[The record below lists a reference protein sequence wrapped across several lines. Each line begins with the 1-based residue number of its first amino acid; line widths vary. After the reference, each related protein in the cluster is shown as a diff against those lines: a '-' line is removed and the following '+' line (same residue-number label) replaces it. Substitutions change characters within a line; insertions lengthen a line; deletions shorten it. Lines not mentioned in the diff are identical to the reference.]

1 MSTVVEME
9 AVTKTY
15 GRSVLALN
23 QLELSVPEGGV
34 FGLIGPNGCGKTTT
48 LRVLLGLARAD
59 AGTVSMLG
67 QAIPRGLGGIR
78 NRIGALVETP
88 KFFPRYSGRLNLE
101 LLAGLKGIDRSHVEV
116 VLDRVGLTDRAKDRF
131 GGYSLGMRQR
141 LAVAGA
147 MLGDPEVLILDEPA
161 NGLDPAGIAAM
172 RDMLAAFGG
181 TGRTV
186 LVSSHHLVD
195 VERICDRVAVVAS
208 GRTVATGT
216 IDEIAGHRREVQLI
230 VRELDRAAAVLTA
243 AGYQVQRGSG
253 PGVLLVGAADGEP
266 VARALG
272 AADIYPSELRGVTGG
287 LEEAYLRLTGVDPLA
302 GGRGGIA
309 AEGSVVSEG
318 PGGTPPVVPLE
329 PPVGDTAGDV
339 RGEGGGAR

>member
-1 MSTVVEME
+1 MSTVTNVVELG

-15 GRSVLALN
+15 GRSILALN
-23 QLELSVPEGGV
+23 QLDLVVPQGGV

-59 AGTVSMLG
+59 SGHASVLG
-67 QAIPRGLGGIR
+67 QPVPKGLGSVR

-88 KFFPRYSGRLNLE
+88 KFFPNYSGRLNLE
-101 LLAGLKGIDRSHVEV
+101 LLAGLKGVDRSHVQV
-116 VLDRVGLTDRAKDRF
+116 VVDRVGLTGRDRDRF

-147 MLGDPEVLILDEPA
+147 MLGDPELLILDEPA

-172 RDMLAAFGG
+172 RDMLAAFGS

-186 LVSSHHLVD
+186 LVSSHHLAD
-195 VERICDRVAVVAS
+195 VERICDQVAVVAK
-208 GRTVATGT
+208 GRVVAAGTVA
-216 IDEIAGHRREVQLI
+216 EVVGDTRA
-230 VRELDRAAAVLTA
+230 VRVVVRDPDRALSVLA
-243 AGYQVQRGSG
+243 QAGFDVQAPTTQPTRAGE
-253 PGVLLVGAADGEP
+253 PGGALVVAGADGEA

-272 AADIYPSELRGVTGG
+272 THDIYPSELSSASGG

-302 GGRGGIA
+302 GGDGGIA
-309 AEGSVVSEG
+309 GDSGSAGAAGDSGSAGG
-318 PGGTPPVVPLE
+318 PGPGA
-329 PPVGDTAGDV
+329 TA
-339 RGEGGGAR
+339 